1 MKTLSHRPYVRVVHK
16 SLSYILVF
24 CIVNMPLSAVN
35 NPNVVG
41 GSADVARDGNTTTVD
56 VLSSK
61 AIINWDSLDT
71 NASEVLQF
79 LHAGGNFAVLN
90 RVIAGDATQFDG
102 SLFGNQGHIIF
113 VNPNG
118 IVFGPSAVI
127 QARKFTASALDIAN
141 TDFMNGVYMFS
152 GGGLGEIANYGDIS
166 AEQIALIGKKVL
178 NAGWPLVTVSI

>member
-1 MKTLSHRPYVRVVHK
+1 
-16 SLSYILVF
+16 
-24 CIVNMPLSAVN
+24 MPE
-35 NPNVVG
+35 
-41 GSADVARDGNTTTVD
+41 T
-56 VLSSK
+56 
-61 AIINWDSLDT
+61 
-71 NASEVLQF
+71 

-152 GGGLGEIANYGDIS
+152 GDGLGEIANYGDIS

-178 NAGWPLVTVSI
+178 NAGAIRTPGGYTILAAGDSIYLNPEG